1 MTLEKYQSWP
11 TIEDIEKAAMSD
23 LSHWFVLL
31 PNAETPEQHAIVDRI
46 RLRIKELY
54 SEVAK

>member
-1 MTLEKYQSWP
+1 MTLAKYHEWP
-11 TIEDIEKAAMSD
+11 TNEEVEKAEMAD

-31 PNAETPEQHAIVDRI
+31 PNAETPEQQTVVDRI

-54 SEVAK
+54 SEVV

>member
-1 MTLEKYQSWP
+1 MNRDWP
-11 TIEDIEKAAMSD
+11 TIEDVEKGKMSD

-31 PNAETPEQHAIVDRI
+31 PNAETPEQEAIVYRI

-54 SEVAK
+54 SEVK